1 MDTQKVKSSS
11 ENAGADSKSARLGKM
26 KQVARTA
33 AQFVGAA
40 GMGVAGAMAVQ
51 AMDTEVTA
59 ERPQVILDTPEA
71 GEIVAEEPEPF
82 DPADIMI
89 EEVEEV
95 TLDEGKPEETHE
107 ATAEAE
113 DLAAQA
119 TQGYIGE
126 ITIDEPEPIT
136 GDVQMEAD
144 VSGEVAMV
152 DVNEVTNE
160 LIGADADTVGY
171 LAEETP
177 ETGDGLIDID
187 GYGQEVNPEIWEEEV
202 LPNDDILF
210 ADNDASTSAG
220 PDILDDILNV

>member
-1 MDTQKVKSSS
+1 MDTQKVKSSP
-11 ENAGADSKSARLGKM
+11 ENAGADSKSARAGKM
-26 KQVARTA
+26 KQVAGTA

-51 AMDTEVTA
+51 AMDTEATA
-59 ERPQVILDTPEA
+59 EKPQFIPDTLET

-95 TLDEGKPEETHE
+95 TVDADKPEETHE
-107 ATAEAE
+107 ITAGTEE
-113 DLAAQA
+113 LTAQT
-119 TQGYIGE
+119 TQGYIE
-126 ITIDEPEPIT
+126 ETIEEPEPIT

-144 VSGEVAMV
+144 VSGAVAMV

-160 LIGADADTVGY
+160 LIGADSETVGY